1 MDVELFPVVDDAFDG
16 GPQFREW
23 LAENYD
29 PDVVHNDLTMVAAL
43 TRKSTSEALES
54 LRERGFSVDRELG
67 AVTKIQA
74 STEVGS
80 VAAYMTLDEP
90 GILIFYTNHRKT
102 EDIPLLESFIQSDP
116 DTYSLFL
123 SPYTIRESLDE
134 FMAAY
139 EDLKVIE
146 FTAKRGPRS
155 RMDAEIRPYEKRTF
169 TYWAEDGLQTL
180 EELQHQY
187 GVLPHRLVIEIPRD
201 TKIRVDKKGFFT
213 YERGDFHP
221 LLDLLKDAVQRGQKT
236 VEAFDG
242 SSFQVLPV
250 ETAERQ
256 FRIPSSRPVRI
267 RLPNRLSYSEAR
279 NLRGKLEQ
287 EGYIPLSYEAEE
299 GSLFL
304 RSDLMTEEGERFR
317 IKASQESLRVL
328 PSEDGSFSGFMEFY
342 EFIVDEIDP
351 RAELVK

>member
-1 MDVELFPVVDDAFDG
+1 MDVELFPVVDDAFEG
-16 GPQFREW
+16 GPEFREW

-29 PDVVHNDLTMVAAL
+29 PGEVDNDLTIVAAL
-43 TRKSTSEALES
+43 TRKSEAGVLEALGD
-54 LRERGFSVDRELG
+54 RGFSVQRDLG
-67 AVTKIQA
+67 AVTEIEA
-74 STEVGS
+74 DTDDGS

-90 GILIFYTNHRKT
+90 GILLFYTNHRKT

-134 FMAAY
+134 FMAGY
-139 EDLKVIE
+139 EELKVVE
-146 FTAKRGPRS
+146 FTAKRSRGS
-155 RMDAEIRPYEKRTF
+155 RMDAEIRPYEERTF

-187 GVLPHRLVIEIPRD
+187 GVLPHRLVIEIPRE
-201 TKIRVDKKGFFT
+201 TKLRIDKRGFFT
-213 YERGDFHP
+213 YERGDLH
-221 LLDLLKDAVQRGQKT
+221 LLLELLQDAAQRGQET
-236 VEAFDG
+236 VEAFDD

-250 ETAERQ
+250 ETAHRS
-256 FRIPSSRPVRI
+256 FNIPSSRPVQI
-267 RLPNRLSYSEAR
+267 RLPNRLSYTEAE
-279 NLRGKLEQ
+279 NLRGKLEH

-317 IKASQESLRVL
+317 VKANEESLRVL
-328 PSEDGSFSGFMEFY
+328 PSGDGTFSGFMEFY
-342 EFIVDEIDP
+342 EFVVDEVDP
-351 RAELVK
+351 RAELVQ